1 MKIYTKSGDA
11 GETGLLF
18 GGRVSKA
25 HVRTEAY
32 GSTDHAVSAIGLA
45 RALSTDDRVKEILLE
60 VQREMFMIGAE
71 LATDSANRHHLL
83 EHFQI
88 VSEEHVS
95 RLEAL
100 IDDLNTQVELPPN
113 FIIPGASAGS
123 AALDV
128 ARTQTRTAERR
139 VIELRNA
146 DMLPNTQIMIYL
158 NRLSDLLFMLAR
170 YEDRRLPVEIVTGQ
184 PPDPD
189 TRLSRES
196 RNADS
201 GTDSQPD

>member
-1 MKIYTKSGDA
+1 MKIYTKSGDE

-45 RALSTDDRVKEILLE
+45 RALSTDDRVKDILLQ

-71 LATDSANRHHLL
+71 LATDTANRHHLL

-88 VSEEHVS
+88 INDHHVA

-100 IDDLNTQVELPPN
+100 IDEINEAVELPPN

-123 AALDV
+123 SAIDV

-139 VIELRNA
+139 VIELRNEG
-146 DMLPNTQIMIYL
+146 MLPNTQIMIYL

-170 YEDRRLPVEIVTGQ
+170 YEDRNLPMEIVTGQ
-184 PPDPD
+184 PPQ
-189 TRLSRES
+189 TES
-196 RNADS
+196 NS
-201 GTDSQPD
+201 PGE

>member
-1 MKIYTKSGDA
+1 MRIYTKSGDQ

-45 RALSTDDRVKEILLE
+45 RALSTDDRVKSILLE

-83 EHFQI
+83 QSFQI
-88 VSEEHVS
+88 ISENHVLT
-95 RLEAL
+95 LETL
-100 IDDLNTQVELPPN
+100 IDDLGQEVELPPN
-113 FIIPGASAGS
+113 FIIPGASTGS
-123 AALDV
+123 AAIDV
-128 ARTQTRTAERR
+128 ARTQVRNAERR
-139 VIELRNA
+139 VIELRNQ
-146 DMLPNTQIMIYL
+146 DTLPNAQIIVYL

-170 YEDRRLPVEIVTGQ
+170 YEDRHLPMEIVTGQ
-184 PPDPD
+184 PPE
-189 TRLSRES
+189 RSE
-196 RNADS
+196 
-201 GTDSQPD
+201 